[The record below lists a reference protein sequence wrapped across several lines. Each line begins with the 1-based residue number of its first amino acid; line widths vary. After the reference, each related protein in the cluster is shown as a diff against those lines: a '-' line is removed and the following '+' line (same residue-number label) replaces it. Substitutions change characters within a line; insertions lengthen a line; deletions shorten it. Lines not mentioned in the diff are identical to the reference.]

1 LENHTHTHERIAF
14 VTTLQL
20 IAQSHLLTASFGA
33 LVQSST
39 HALPQAAPTT
49 IGDIADRIKG
59 AIDTILNYFLPIGLA
74 LCALYYAWGGLLY
87 ITAGS
92 SPILVQ
98 KARTTWWHATVGVV
112 GVILATPLVNTVEG
126 FFK

>member
-1 LENHTHTHERIAF
+1 MTSL
-14 VTTLQL
+14 
-20 IAQSHLLTASFGA
+20 LLTAHAHLFTAHLGA
-33 LVQSST
+33 IVQSIA

-49 IGDIADRIKG
+49 IGDIANRIKG
-59 AIDTILNYFLPIGLA
+59 VIDTIFNSFLPIGLA
-74 LCALYYAWGGLLY
+74 LCALYYAWGGVLY
-87 ITAGS
+87 IAAGS